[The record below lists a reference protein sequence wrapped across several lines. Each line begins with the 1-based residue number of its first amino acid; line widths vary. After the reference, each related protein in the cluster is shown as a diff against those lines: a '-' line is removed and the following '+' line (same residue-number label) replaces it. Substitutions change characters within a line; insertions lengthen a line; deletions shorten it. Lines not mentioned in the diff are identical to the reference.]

1 MSCFSKRYYFILCL
15 LALFPV
21 KHSFAQLTT
30 VGREFL
36 FGFMENN
43 RVVDFSDPN
52 NSALDYGIVV
62 ITAAEQASG
71 IIQYGNSTV
80 NFDLNPGQQFFYRI
94 EDFDILHRSIGVV
107 ENKGVYVSSSG
118 DVSVYAFNERLRS
131 ADGTVVLPITSLG
144 KEYYVV
150 SHFEIMTAPTNFPYS
165 PNVND
170 ESLFLVVAVE
180 DNTRIQITPSVFTL
194 GGNPGAIP
202 FEITLNA
209 GQSYQI
215 KAKADLTGSRVRVVG
230 DKVDDCKNIA
240 VFGGNKWTSVGN
252 CGGANDHLF
261 QHMYPINTWGT
272 DYFHVSLRGRT
283 SGELVKVMASENNTT
298 VQVDGVVVGT
308 LNAGKFLTLNFEPDV
323 VRKITT
329 DKPSLVTV
337 LAKSQ
342 ECNNPGSPLYEDGD
356 PFMMSYSPNQQLL
369 KSVTFNAIQLPE
381 VRNHYVNII
390 VPTVASNL
398 TRLDG
403 QNIGN
408 QFTPFPQS
416 PEFSYARINIS
427 QGVHRLDNPEGFIA
441 YVYGFG
447 VVESYGYAV
456 GAALSN
462 LNFEADPTYD
472 FEVQGEKV
480 ACLNQE
486 GNWEI
491 FPENELFTYF
501 LWDFGDG
508 SPLKE
513 GKEVKHTYT
522 VIGDF
527 EIKVIASLSQFSCDK
542 QEEVVFKVNVQT
554 VEGEIRGLTSACP
567 EVEEITYSFRSPEP
581 FNRVEWKQEGGE
593 IIFVDEE
600 EGIVT
605 IRWGESNPDAAVI
618 AIPFTEEGCPMAEVR
633 LPVRINPLILSQI
646 PIGQTEICFD
656 PDLIIEYQVQNPS
669 NNRNYFWFI
678 EGGEIIGENNLS
690 KVKVKWKENETKG
703 FVWFTE
709 SSILDDFCQG
719 EAPKLEVVLNPKMEI
734 GENVISAVSCYGEPN
749 GSIRVNFSGGTPPYT
764 FSWSHDP
771 NLNTPLANNLPA
783 GLYSLKITDSF
794 GCDLSVNDLEVQQP
808 DKLEVVSISAF
819 STSCFGRQDGEAV
832 FFMEGGTA
840 PYTVNFATA
849 ILSGNEIRIPDLA
862 GDAYNLE
869 VKDANGCSLTI
880 PFLID
885 SPEPYL
891 VDIKIQKPSCP
902 DQNNGELMAI
912 PDNQFGPYLY
922 FWEFDNSGNQ
932 ILENVPRGI
941 YNVKIIDRRGCEGFG
956 IGEMKE
962 SSPIVRMPTGYRFE
976 EGLFSAVSNCEL
988 DFTLSVFNRWGQLI
1002 YSGNTG
1008 WDGKYN
1014 NTPVP
1019 LGSYSYLFQYRYNL
1033 NGEHVEK
1040 EQRGVF
1046 TIIQ

>member
-1 MSCFSKRYYFILCL
+1 MSCFSKRYYFILFL
-15 LALFPV
+15 LAFLPM

-30 VGREFL
+30 VGREFR

-62 ITAAEQASG
+62 ITAAEQATG

-80 NFDLNPGQQFFYRI
+80 NFDLNAGGQFFYRI
-94 EDFDILHRSIGVV
+94 EDMDILHRSIGVV

-194 GGNPGAIP
+194 GGNPAAIP

-215 KAKADLTGSRVRVVG
+215 KAKADLTGSKVKVVG
-230 DKVDDCKNIA
+230 DRVDDCKNIA

-283 SGELVKVMASENNTT
+283 SGELVKVMASENNTI

-308 LNAGKFLTLNFEPDV
+308 LNAGKFLTLNFDPDV

-342 ECNNPGSPLYEDGD
+342 ECNDPGSPLYEDGD

-390 VPTVASNL
+390 VPTAASNL

-427 QGVHRLDNPEGFIA
+427 QGVHRLENSEGFIA

-480 ACLNQE
+480 ACLNKE

-491 FPENELFTYF
+491 FPENDLFTYF

-513 GKEVKHTYT
+513 GKQVKHTFT
-522 VIGDF
+522 NIGEF

-542 QEEVVFKVNVQT
+542 QQEVLFKVNVQT
-554 VEGEIRGLTSACP
+554 VEGEIRGITSACP
-567 EVEEITYSFRSPEP
+567 EVEEITYSFSSPEP

-618 AIPFTEEGCPMAEVR
+618 AIPFTEEGCPMEEVR
-633 LPVRINPLILSQI
+633 FPVRINPVIVSQI
-646 PIGQTEICFD
+646 PVGETKICFD
-656 PDLIIEYQVQNPS
+656 TELLFEYQVQNPT
-669 NNRNYFWFI
+669 NNRSYIWWV
-678 EGGEIIGENNLS
+678 EGGEIIGENNLPA
-690 KVKVKWKENETKG
+690 VKIKWNEDEPRG
-703 FVWFTE
+703 RVWFME
-709 SSILDDFCQG
+709 SSILDDLCQG
-719 EAPKLEVVLNPKMEI
+719 EAPKLEVILNPRMEI
-734 GENVISAVSCYGEPN
+734 EEKVISAVTCFGESN
-749 GSIRVNFSGGTPPYT
+749 GNIRVNVKGGTPPYN
-764 FSWSHDP
+764 FSWNHDP
-771 NLNTPLANNLPA
+771 NLNDPLANNLKA
-783 GLYSLKITDSF
+783 GVYSVKITDSF
-794 GCDLSVNDLEVQQP
+794 GCELLVNDLEVQQP
-808 DKLEVVSISAF
+808 DELELVSISTF

-832 FFMEGGTA
+832 FFIQGGTE
-840 PYTVNFATA
+840 PYSVNFTSAL
-849 ILSGNEIRIPDLA
+849 LSTNEVRLPDL
-862 GDAYNLE
+862 GGGSYNLE
-869 VKDANGCSLTI
+869 VIDANGCALSI

-885 SPEPYL
+885 SPEPYV
-891 VDIKIQKPSCP
+891 VDVKIQKPSCP
-902 DQNNGELMAI
+902 DQDNGELMVI

-922 FWEFDNSGNQ
+922 FWEYDNSGNQ

-941 YNVKIIDRRGCEGFG
+941 YSVTIIDRRGCEGFG

-988 DFTLSVFNRWGQLI
+988 NFTLSVFNRWGQLI

-1014 NTPVP
+1014 NIPVP

-1033 NGEHVEK
+1033 NGELVEK